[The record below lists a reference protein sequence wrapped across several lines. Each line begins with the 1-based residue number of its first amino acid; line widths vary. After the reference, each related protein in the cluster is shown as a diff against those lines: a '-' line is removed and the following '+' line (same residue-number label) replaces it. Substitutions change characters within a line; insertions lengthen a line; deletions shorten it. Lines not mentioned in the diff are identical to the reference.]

1 LARLKEK
8 NNVSENLIEEQ
19 RRTLNVLLNLIIPP
33 SKDGKMPSAADVGF
47 FDYLDSNKQMPW
59 LKEGLQKIVVESLNK
74 YGKEFS
80 VLNGSEQTQLIH
92 SIKRLYRK
100 FFNRLTT
107 QVMQCYY
114 QNDDVLEAIGL
125 ETRPP
130 FPKGYLLE
138 EGDITLLEPV
148 YLRGKIYRD

>member
-1 LARLKEK
+1 MARLKEK

-80 VLNGSEQTQLIH
+80 VLNDSEQTQLIDDL
-92 SIKRLYRK
+92 KRNFLQ
-100 FFNRLTT
+100 FFNRLTN
-107 QVMQCYY
+107 QIIQCYY
-114 QNDDVLEAIGL
+114 QNDDVLKVLGIEAR
-125 ETRPP
+125 TP
-130 FPKGYLLE
+130 FPQGYHLE
-138 EGDITLLEPV
+138 EGDLTLLEPV